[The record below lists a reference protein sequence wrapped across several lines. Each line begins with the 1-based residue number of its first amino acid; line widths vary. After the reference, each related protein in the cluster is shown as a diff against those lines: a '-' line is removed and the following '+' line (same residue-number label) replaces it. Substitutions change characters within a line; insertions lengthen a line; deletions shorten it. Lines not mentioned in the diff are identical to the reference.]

1 MANVKKLIALAV
13 VVIGVFFYASQPTV
27 RSLYSTKADA
37 SSEYRLIGQMQEKI
51 SVSQI
56 VVPDNSQ
63 IQHIEV
69 LVNEAQQFN
78 EMVFW
83 QLETNEGQVV
93 VSGNGHVS
101 ELLNNTKNK
110 LVISLDKQVLEI
122 GKSYRLNIQGQI
134 GGLFYYTNPRFTNQ
148 ILTMNGQIM
157 QQSLVA
163 KVVYQGLHV
172 HTFIV
177 LLGLIAY
184 IVLFMSVMLK
194 LFR

>member
-1 MANVKKLIALAV
+1 MANVKKLIALAI
-13 VVIGVFFYASQPTV
+13 VVISVFFYASQPTA

-37 SSEYRLIGQMQEKI
+37 SSEYRLIGQMQEKV

-69 LVNEAQQFN
+69 AVNEAQQFD
-78 EMVFW
+78 EMIFW

-122 GKSYRLNIQGQI
+122 GKAYRLNIQGQI
-134 GGLFYYTNPRFTNQ
+134 GGLFYYTKPRFTNQ